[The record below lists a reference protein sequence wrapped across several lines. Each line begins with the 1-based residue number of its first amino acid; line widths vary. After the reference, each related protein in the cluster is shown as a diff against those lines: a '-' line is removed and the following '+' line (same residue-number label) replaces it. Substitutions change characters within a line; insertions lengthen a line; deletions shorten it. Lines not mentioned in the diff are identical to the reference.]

1 MRPHVPHMQDADE
14 LYRLFP
20 SLHSHCLLLRCNLA
34 HSIHAMISLRK
45 SLSSHPIRPCRS
57 AAPKDSK
64 DREDDDTSR
73 SRLLLIL
80 DLLAHRA
87 IARQAKPTDLSEPQ
101 SLVITQ
107 SEQGALSECESLT
120 TSCSSTLTSR
130 SKAPRQDRTD
140 PSPADTALFQQIF
153 IKSSCH

>member
-1 MRPHVPHMQDADE
+1 MFLTCKTPTNWIATFLPSTATVSSCDAIT
-14 LYRLFP
+14 
-20 SLHSHCLLLRCNLA
+20 HS
-34 HSIHAMISLRK
+34 SHAMISLRK
-45 SLSSHPIRPCRS
+45 SLSCHLIRPCRS

-87 IARQAKPTDLSEPQ
+87 IARQAKATDLSEPQ

-140 PSPADTALFQQIF
+140 PSPVDTLFQQIF

>member
-1 MRPHVPHMQDADE
+1 MFLTCKTPTSCIATFLPSAATVSSCDAITH
-14 LYRLFP
+14 
-20 SLHSHCLLLRCNLA
+20 SLL
-34 HSIHAMISLRK
+34 K
-45 SLSSHPIRPCRS
+45 GLSSHLIQPCRP
-57 AAPKDSK
+57 AEPKDSK

-73 SRLLLIL
+73 SRLLLML
-80 DLLAHRA
+80 DLLVHRA
-87 IARQAKPTDLSEPQ
+87 IARQAKATDLSEPQ

-153 IKSSCH
+153 TESSRH